1 MIMTNV
7 AFMHHKYLELFTHT
21 VPKRIIDYIVE
32 TQNGEDITMNVVIGK
47 YLTELGHPMCV
58 GVYVTSGKKDIG
70 NLSSE
75 LIIACTCSSAASAS
89 FFGDGKLLLLSYII
103 Y

>member
-1 MIMTNV
+1 MHGKHYSMIMTNV

-58 GVYVTSGKKDIG
+58 GILVKSGKTDIG

-75 LIIACTCSSAASAS
+75 FITACIMHET
-89 FFGDGKLLLLSYII
+89 L
-103 Y
+103 